1 MQLFKL
7 NGRMNKKV
15 IIAILLVVLFILSI
29 ILGISFGAVDIP
41 PYDVYRVFLYKVLG
55 IKIGNLGELL
65 NSTVF
70 DIIWEV
76 RMPRVLLGAFTGMSL
91 AVVGVIMQATI
102 QNPLGDPYILGLSSG
117 ASLGATFS
125 ILIGFTG
132 VLSSFG
138 VGLGA
143 FLGALVASIFV
154 YFLAKI
160 GGRITP
166 FKMILAGMVI
176 GSICFSLTSLIIFL
190 SKDNEGI
197 RTVNFWM
204 MGSLAGAEWSNI
216 VLPIMVS
223 IIPLIYFFTQY
234 RNLNLIVLGD
244 ETSITLGLNVEKH
257 RKIYMILSSLVTG
270 VIVSVCGTIGFVGI
284 MIPHIVRLIFG
295 TDHKVL
301 LPFSALL
308 GAIFL
313 IWADVIARCA
323 VSNMELPIGIITS
336 VIGAPFLL
344 WLMIKGNGEKEQG
357 L

>member
-1 MQLFKL
+1 MFNLSWRKD
-7 NGRMNKKV
+7 KKV
-15 IIAILLVVLFILSI
+15 FIAVLLILLFISSI

-41 PYDVYRVFLYKVLG
+41 PYDVYRVFLYKVFG
-55 IKIGNLGELL
+55 IKIGNLDEIL
-65 NSTVF
+65 NSTLF
-70 DIIWEV
+70 DIIWGV
-76 RMPRVLLGAFTGMSL
+76 RRPRVLWGAFAGR
-91 AVVGVIMQATI
+91 AVAMVGVIMQATI

-125 ILIGFTG
+125 ILIGFSG

-138 VGLGA
+138 APLGA
-143 FLGALVASIFV
+143 FLGALIASIFV

-176 GSICFSLTSLIIFL
+176 SSICSSLTSLIIFL

-216 VLPIMVS
+216 VLPIAISV
-223 IIPLIYFFTQY
+223 IPLIYFFTQY
-234 RNLNLIVLGD
+234 RNLNLMVLGD
-244 ETSITLGLNVEKH
+244 ETSITLGLNIEKH
-257 RKIYMILSSLVTG
+257 RKIYMILSSLITG

-295 TDHKVL
+295 TDHKTL
-301 LPFSALL
+301 LPFSALV

-313 IWADVIARCA
+313 IWADIIARCA
-323 VSNMELPIGIITS
+323 ITNMELPIGIITS

-344 WLMIKGNGEKEQG
+344 WLMVKGTGEKE
-357 L
+357 

>member
-1 MQLFKL
+1 MFNLSWRKD
-7 NGRMNKKV
+7 KKV
-15 IIAILLVVLFILSI
+15 FIAVLLILLFISSI

-41 PYDVYRVFLYKVLG
+41 PYDVYRVFLYKVFG
-55 IKIGNLGELL
+55 IKIGNLDEIL
-65 NSTVF
+65 NSTLF
-70 DIIWEV
+70 DIIWGV
-76 RMPRVLLGAFTGMSL
+76 RMPRVLLGAFAGMAL
-91 AVVGVIMQATI
+91 AMVGVIMQATI

-125 ILIGFTG
+125 ILIGFSG

-138 VGLGA
+138 APLGA
-143 FLGALVASIFV
+143 FLGALMASIFV
-154 YFLAKI
+154 YFLARI

-176 GSICFSLTSLIIFL
+176 SSICSSLTSLIIFL

-216 VLPIMVS
+216 VLPIAISV
-223 IIPLIYFFTQY
+223 IPLIYFFTQY
-234 RNLNLIVLGD
+234 RNLNLMVLGD
-244 ETSITLGLNVEKH
+244 ETSITLGLNIERY
-257 RKIYMILSSLVTG
+257 RKIYMILSSLITG

-295 TDHKVL
+295 TDHKTL
-301 LPFSALL
+301 LPFSALV

-313 IWADVIARCA
+313 IWADVVARCA
-323 VSNMELPIGIITS
+323 ITNMELPIGIITS

-344 WLMIKGNGEKEQG
+344 WLMVKGTGEKE
-357 L
+357 

>member
-1 MQLFKL
+1 MFNLSWRKD
-7 NGRMNKKV
+7 KKV
-15 IIAILLVVLFILSI
+15 FIAVLLILLFISSI

-41 PYDVYRVFLYKVLG
+41 PYDVYRVFLYKVFG
-55 IKIGNLGELL
+55 IKIGNLDEIL
-65 NSTVF
+65 NSTLF
-70 DIIWEV
+70 DIIWGV
-76 RMPRVLLGAFTGMSL
+76 RMPRVLLGAFAGMAL
-91 AVVGVIMQATI
+91 AMVGVIMQATI

-125 ILIGFTG
+125 ILIGFSG

-138 VGLGA
+138 APLGA
-143 FLGALVASIFV
+143 FLGALIASIFV

-176 GSICFSLTSLIIFL
+176 SSICSSLTSLIIFL

-216 VLPIMVS
+216 VLPIAISV
-223 IIPLIYFFTQY
+223 IPLIYFFTQY
-234 RNLNLIVLGD
+234 RNLNLMVLGD
-244 ETSITLGLNVEKH
+244 ETSITLGLNIEKH
-257 RKIYMILSSLVTG
+257 RKIYMILSSLITG

-295 TDHKVL
+295 TDHKTL
-301 LPFSALL
+301 LPFSALV

-323 VSNMELPIGIITS
+323 ITNMELPIGIITS

-344 WLMIKGNGEKEQG
+344 WLMVKVTGEKE
-357 L
+357 

>member
-1 MQLFKL
+1 MFNLIWRKD
-7 NGRMNKKV
+7 KKV
-15 IIAILLVVLFILSI
+15 FIAVLLILLFISSI

-41 PYDVYRVFLYKVLG
+41 PYDVYRVFLYKVFG
-55 IKIGNLGELL
+55 IKIGNLDEIL
-65 NSTVF
+65 NSTLF
-70 DIIWEV
+70 DIIWGV
-76 RMPRVLLGAFTGMSL
+76 RMPRVLLGAFAGMAL
-91 AVVGVIMQATI
+91 AMVGVIMQATI

-125 ILIGFTG
+125 ILIGFSG

-138 VGLGA
+138 APLGA
-143 FLGALVASIFV
+143 FLGALMASIFV
-154 YFLAKI
+154 YFLARI

-176 GSICFSLTSLIIFL
+176 SSICSSLTSLIIFL

-204 MGSLAGAEWSNI
+204 MGSLAGAQWSNI
-216 VLPIMVS
+216 VLPIAISV
-223 IIPLIYFFTQY
+223 IPLIYFFTQY
-234 RNLNLIVLGD
+234 RNLNLMVLGD
-244 ETSITLGLNVEKH
+244 ETSITLGLNIEKH
-257 RKIYMILSSLVTG
+257 RKIYMILSSLITG

-295 TDHKVL
+295 TDHKTL
-301 LPFSALL
+301 LPFSALV

-323 VSNMELPIGIITS
+323 ITNMELPIGIITS

-344 WLMIKGNGEKEQG
+344 WLMVKGTREKE
-357 L
+357 

>member
-1 MQLFKL
+1 MFNLSWRKD
-7 NGRMNKKV
+7 KKV
-15 IIAILLVVLFILSI
+15 FIAVLLILLFISSI

-41 PYDVYRVFLYKVLG
+41 PYDVYRVFLYKVFG
-55 IKIGNLGELL
+55 IKIGNLDEIL
-65 NSTVF
+65 NSTLF
-70 DIIWEV
+70 DIIWGV
-76 RMPRVLLGAFTGMSL
+76 RMPRVLLGAFAGMAL
-91 AVVGVIMQATI
+91 AMVGVIMQATI

-125 ILIGFTG
+125 ILIGFSG

-138 VGLGA
+138 APLGA
-143 FLGALVASIFV
+143 FLGALMASIFV
-154 YFLAKI
+154 YFLARI

-176 GSICFSLTSLIIFL
+176 SSICSSLTSLIIFL

-216 VLPIMVS
+216 VLPIAISV
-223 IIPLIYFFTQY
+223 IPLIYFFTQY
-234 RNLNLIVLGD
+234 RNLNLMVLGD
-244 ETSITLGLNVEKH
+244 ETSITLGLNIEKH
-257 RKIYMILSSLVTG
+257 RKIYMILSSLITG

-295 TDHKVL
+295 TDHKTL
-301 LPFSALL
+301 LPFSALV

-323 VSNMELPIGIITS
+323 ITNMELPIGIITS

-344 WLMIKGNGEKEQG
+344 WLMVKGTREKE
-357 L
+357 

>member
-1 MQLFKL
+1 M
-7 NGRMNKKV
+7 
-15 IIAILLVVLFILSI
+15 
-29 ILGISFGAVDIP
+29 
-41 PYDVYRVFLYKVLG
+41 FLYKVFG
-55 IKIGNLGELL
+55 IKIGNLDEIL
-65 NSTVF
+65 NSTLF
-70 DIIWEV
+70 DIIWGV
-76 RMPRVLLGAFTGMSL
+76 RMPRVLLGAFAGMAL
-91 AVVGVIMQATI
+91 AMVGVIMQATI

-125 ILIGFTG
+125 ILIGFSG

-138 VGLGA
+138 APLGA
-143 FLGALVASIFV
+143 FLGALIASIFV

-176 GSICFSLTSLIIFL
+176 SSICSSLTSLIIFL

-216 VLPIMVS
+216 VLPIAISV
-223 IIPLIYFFTQY
+223 IPLIYFFTQY
-234 RNLNLIVLGD
+234 RNLNLMVLGD
-244 ETSITLGLNVEKH
+244 ETSITLGLNIEKH
-257 RKIYMILSSLVTG
+257 RKIYMILSSLITG

-295 TDHKVL
+295 TDHKTL
-301 LPFSALL
+301 LPFSALV

-323 VSNMELPIGIITS
+323 ITNMELPIGIITS

-344 WLMIKGNGEKEQG
+344 WLMVKGTREKE
-357 L
+357 

>member
-1 MQLFKL
+1 MFNLSWRKD
-7 NGRMNKKV
+7 KKV
-15 IIAILLVVLFILSI
+15 FIAVLLILLFISSI

-41 PYDVYRVFLYKVLG
+41 PYDVYRVFLYKVFG
-55 IKIGNLGELL
+55 IKIGNLDEIL
-65 NSTVF
+65 NSTLF
-70 DIIWEV
+70 DIIWGV
-76 RMPRVLLGAFTGMSL
+76 RMPRVLLGAFAGMAL
-91 AVVGVIMQATI
+91 AMVGVIMQATI

-125 ILIGFTG
+125 ILIGFSG

-138 VGLGA
+138 APLGA
-143 FLGALVASIFV
+143 FLGALIASIFV

-176 GSICFSLTSLIIFL
+176 SSICSSLTSLIIFL

-216 VLPIMVS
+216 VLPIAISV
-223 IIPLIYFFTQY
+223 IPLIYFFTQY
-234 RNLNLIVLGD
+234 RNLNLMVLGD
-244 ETSITLGLNVEKH
+244 ETSITLGLNIEKH
-257 RKIYMILSSLVTG
+257 RKIYMILSSLITG

-295 TDHKVL
+295 TDHKTL
-301 LPFSALL
+301 LPFSALV

-323 VSNMELPIGIITS
+323 INNMELPIGIITS
-336 VIGAPFLL
+336 EIGRAHV
-344 WLMIKGNGEKEQG
+344 
-357 L
+357 

>member
-1 MQLFKL
+1 
-7 NGRMNKKV
+7 
-15 IIAILLVVLFILSI
+15 
-29 ILGISFGAVDIP
+29 
-41 PYDVYRVFLYKVLG
+41 
-55 IKIGNLGELL
+55 
-65 NSTVF
+65 
-70 DIIWEV
+70 
-76 RMPRVLLGAFTGMSL
+76 MPRVLLGAFAGMAL
-91 AVVGVIMQATI
+91 AMVGVIMQATI

-125 ILIGFTG
+125 ILIGFSG

-138 VGLGA
+138 APLGA
-143 FLGALVASIFV
+143 FLGALIASIFV

-176 GSICFSLTSLIIFL
+176 SSICSSLTSLIIFL

-204 MGSLAGAEWSNI
+204 MGSLAGAQWSNI
-216 VLPIMVS
+216 VLPIAISV
-223 IIPLIYFFTQY
+223 IPLIYFFTQY
-234 RNLNLIVLGD
+234 RNLNLMVLGD
-244 ETSITLGLNVEKH
+244 ETSITLGLNIEKH
-257 RKIYMILSSLVTG
+257 RKIYMILSSLITG

-295 TDHKVL
+295 TDHKTL
-301 LPFSALL
+301 LPFSALV

-323 VSNMELPIGIITS
+323 INNMELPIGIITS

-344 WLMIKGNGEKEQG
+344 WLMVKGTREKE
-357 L
+357 

>member
-1 MQLFKL
+1 MFNLSWRKD
-7 NGRMNKKV
+7 KKV
-15 IIAILLVVLFILSI
+15 FIAVLLILLFISSI

-41 PYDVYRVFLYKVLG
+41 PYDVYRVFLYKVFG
-55 IKIGNLGELL
+55 IKIGNLDEIL
-65 NSTVF
+65 NSTLF
-70 DIIWEV
+70 DIIWGV
-76 RMPRVLLGAFTGMSL
+76 RMPRVLLGAFAGMAL
-91 AVVGVIMQATI
+91 AMVGVIMQATI

-125 ILIGFTG
+125 ILIGFSG

-138 VGLGA
+138 APLGA
-143 FLGALVASIFV
+143 FLGALMASIFV
-154 YFLAKI
+154 YFLARI

-176 GSICFSLTSLIIFL
+176 SSICSSLTSLIIFL

-204 MGSLAGAEWSNI
+204 MGSLAGSEWSNI
-216 VLPIMVS
+216 VLPIAISV
-223 IIPLIYFFTQY
+223 IPLIYFFTQY
-234 RNLNLIVLGD
+234 RNLNLMVLGD
-244 ETSITLGLNVEKH
+244 ETSITLGLNIEKH
-257 RKIYMILSSLVTG
+257 RKIYMILSSLITG

-295 TDHKVL
+295 TDHKTL
-301 LPFSALL
+301 LPFSALV

-323 VSNMELPIGIITS
+323 ITNMELPIGIITS

-344 WLMIKGNGEKEQG
+344 WLMVKGTGEKE
-357 L
+357 

>member
-1 MQLFKL
+1 MFNLSWRKD
-7 NGRMNKKV
+7 KKV
-15 IIAILLVVLFILSI
+15 FIAVLLILLFISSI

-41 PYDVYRVFLYKVLG
+41 PYDVYRVFLYKVFG
-55 IKIGNLGELL
+55 IKIGNLDEIL
-65 NSTVF
+65 NSTLF
-70 DIIWEV
+70 DIIWGV
-76 RMPRVLLGAFTGMSL
+76 RMPRVLLGAFAGMAL
-91 AVVGVIMQATI
+91 AMVGVIMQATI

-125 ILIGFTG
+125 ILIGFSG
-132 VLSSFG
+132 VLSSFRAP
-138 VGLGA
+138 LGA
-143 FLGALVASIFV
+143 FLGALIASIFV

-176 GSICFSLTSLIIFL
+176 SSICSSLTSLIIFL

-216 VLPIMVS
+216 VLPIAISV
-223 IIPLIYFFTQY
+223 IPLIYFFTQY
-234 RNLNLIVLGD
+234 RNLNLMVLGD
-244 ETSITLGLNVEKH
+244 ETSITLGLNIEKH
-257 RKIYMILSSLVTG
+257 RKIYMILSSLITG

-295 TDHKVL
+295 TDHKTL
-301 LPFSALL
+301 LPFSALV

-313 IWADVIARCA
+313 IWADIIARCA
-323 VSNMELPIGIITS
+323 ITNMELPIGIITS

-344 WLMIKGNGEKEQG
+344 WLMVKGTGEKE
-357 L
+357 

>member
-1 MQLFKL
+1 MFNLSWRKD
-7 NGRMNKKV
+7 KKV
-15 IIAILLVVLFILSI
+15 FIAVLLILLFISSI

-41 PYDVYRVFLYKVLG
+41 PYDVYRVFLYKVFG
-55 IKIGNLGELL
+55 IKIGNLDEIL
-65 NSTVF
+65 NSTLF
-70 DIIWEV
+70 DIIWGV
-76 RMPRVLLGAFTGMSL
+76 RMPRVLLGAFAGMAL
-91 AVVGVIMQATI
+91 AMVGVIMQATI

-125 ILIGFTG
+125 ILIGFSG

-138 VGLGA
+138 APLGA
-143 FLGALVASIFV
+143 FLGALMASVFV

-176 GSICFSLTSLIIFL
+176 SSICSSLTSLIIFL

-216 VLPIMVS
+216 VLPIVIS
-223 IIPLIYFFTQY
+223 VIPLIYFFTQY
-234 RNLNLIVLGD
+234 RNLNLMVLGD

-257 RKIYMILSSLVTG
+257 RKIYMILSSLITG

-295 TDHKVL
+295 TDHKTL
-301 LPFSALL
+301 LPFSALV

-323 VSNMELPIGIITS
+323 IANMELPIGIITS

-344 WLMIKGNGEKEQG
+344 WLMVKGTGEKE
-357 L
+357 

>member
-1 MQLFKL
+1 MFKL
-7 NGRMNKKV
+7 SWRKDKKV
-15 IIAILLVVLFILSI
+15 FIAVLLILLFISSI

-41 PYDVYRVFLYKVLG
+41 PYDVYRVFLYKVFG
-55 IKIGNLGELL
+55 IKIGNLDEIL
-65 NSTVF
+65 NSTLF
-70 DIIWEV
+70 DIIWGV
-76 RMPRVLLGAFTGMSL
+76 RMPRVLLGAFAGMAL
-91 AVVGVIMQATI
+91 AMVGVIMQATI

-125 ILIGFTG
+125 ILIGFSG

-138 VGLGA
+138 APLGA
-143 FLGALVASIFV
+143 FLGALMASVFV

-176 GSICFSLTSLIIFL
+176 SSICSSLTSLIIFL

-216 VLPIMVS
+216 VLPIVIS
-223 IIPLIYFFTQY
+223 VIPLIYFFTQY
-234 RNLNLIVLGD
+234 RNLNLMVLGD
-244 ETSITLGLNVEKH
+244 ETSITLGLNIEKH
-257 RKIYMILSSLVTG
+257 RKIYMILSSLITG

-295 TDHKVL
+295 TDHKTL
-301 LPFSALL
+301 LPFSALV

-323 VSNMELPIGIITS
+323 ITNMELPIGIITS

-344 WLMIKGNGEKEQG
+344 WLMVKGTGEKE
-357 L
+357 

>member
-1 MQLFKL
+1 MFNLSWRKD
-7 NGRMNKKV
+7 KKV
-15 IIAILLVVLFILSI
+15 FIAVLLILLFISSI

-41 PYDVYRVFLYKVLG
+41 PYDVYRVFLYKVFG
-55 IKIGNLGELL
+55 IKIGNLDEIL

-70 DIIWEV
+70 DIIWGV
-76 RMPRVLLGAFTGMSL
+76 RMPRVLLGAFAGMAL
-91 AVVGVIMQATI
+91 AMVGVIMQATI

-125 ILIGFTG
+125 ILIGFSG

-138 VGLGA
+138 APLGA
-143 FLGALVASIFV
+143 FLGALIASIFV
-154 YFLAKI
+154 YFLARI

-176 GSICFSLTSLIIFL
+176 SSICSSLTSLIIFL

-216 VLPIMVS
+216 VLPIAISV
-223 IIPLIYFFTQY
+223 IPLIYFFTQH
-234 RNLNLIVLGD
+234 RNLNLMVLGD
-244 ETSITLGLNVEKH
+244 ETSITLGLNIEKH
-257 RKIYMILSSLVTG
+257 RKIYMILSSLITG

-295 TDHKVL
+295 TDHKTL
-301 LPFSALL
+301 LPFSALV

-323 VSNMELPIGIITS
+323 ITNMELPIGIITS

-344 WLMIKGNGEKEQG
+344 WLMVKGTGEKE
-357 L
+357 

>member
-1 MQLFKL
+1 MFNLSWRKD
-7 NGRMNKKV
+7 KKV
-15 IIAILLVVLFILSI
+15 FIAVLLILLFISSI

-41 PYDVYRVFLYKVLG
+41 PYDIYRVFLYKVFG
-55 IKIGNLGELL
+55 IKIGNLDEIL
-65 NSTVF
+65 NSTLF
-70 DIIWEV
+70 DIIWGV
-76 RMPRVLLGAFTGMSL
+76 RMPRVLLGAFAGMAL
-91 AVVGVIMQATI
+91 AMVGVIMQATI

-125 ILIGFTG
+125 ILIGFSG

-138 VGLGA
+138 APLGA
-143 FLGALVASIFV
+143 FLGALMASIFV
-154 YFLAKI
+154 YFLARI

-176 GSICFSLTSLIIFL
+176 SSICSSLTSLIIFL

-216 VLPIMVS
+216 VLPIAISV
-223 IIPLIYFFTQY
+223 IPLIYFFTQY
-234 RNLNLIVLGD
+234 RNLNLMVLGD
-244 ETSITLGLNVEKH
+244 ETSITLGLNIEKH
-257 RKIYMILSSLVTG
+257 RKIYMILSSLITG

-295 TDHKVL
+295 TDHKTL
-301 LPFSALL
+301 LPFSALV

-323 VSNMELPIGIITS
+323 ITNMELPIGIITS

-344 WLMIKGNGEKEQG
+344 WLMVKGTGEKE
-357 L
+357 

>member
-41 PYDVYRVFLYKVLG
+41 PYDVYRVFLYKILG

-132 VLSSFG
+132 LLSSFG

-176 GSICFSLTSLIIFL
+176 GSICSSLTSLIIFL

>member
-1 MQLFKL
+1 MFKL
-7 NGRMNKKV
+7 SWRKDKKV
-15 IIAILLVVLFILSI
+15 FIAVLLILLFISSI

-41 PYDVYRVFLYKVLG
+41 PYDVYRVFLYKVFG
-55 IKIGNLGELL
+55 IKIGNLDEIL

-70 DIIWEV
+70 DIIWGV
-76 RMPRVLLGAFTGMSL
+76 RMPRVLLGAFAGMAL
-91 AVVGVIMQATI
+91 AMVGVIMQATI

-125 ILIGFTG
+125 ILIGFSG
-132 VLSSFG
+132 VLSNFG
-138 VGLGA
+138 APLGA
-143 FLGALVASIFV
+143 FLGALMASIFV

-176 GSICFSLTSLIIFL
+176 SSICSSLTSLIIFL

-216 VLPIMVS
+216 VLPIAISV
-223 IIPLIYFFTQY
+223 IPLIYFFTQY
-234 RNLNLIVLGD
+234 RNLNLMVLGD
-244 ETSITLGLNVEKH
+244 ETSITLGLNIEKH
-257 RKIYMILSSLVTG
+257 RKIYMILASLVTG

-295 TDHKVL
+295 TDHKTL
-301 LPFSALL
+301 LPFSALV

-323 VSNMELPIGIITS
+323 ITNMELPIGIITS

-344 WLMIKGNGEKEQG
+344 WLMVKGTGEKE
-357 L
+357 

>member
-1 MQLFKL
+1 MFNLSWRKD
-7 NGRMNKKV
+7 KKV
-15 IIAILLVVLFILSI
+15 FIAVLLILLFISSI

-41 PYDVYRVFLYKVLG
+41 PYDVYRVFLYKVFG
-55 IKIGNLGELL
+55 IKIGNLDEIL
-65 NSTVF
+65 NSTLF
-70 DIIWEV
+70 DIIWGV
-76 RMPRVLLGAFTGMSL
+76 RMPRVLLGAFSGMAL
-91 AVVGVIMQATI
+91 AMVGVIMQATI

-125 ILIGFTG
+125 ILIGFSG

-138 VGLGA
+138 APLGA
-143 FLGALVASIFV
+143 FLGALMASIFV
-154 YFLAKI
+154 YFLARI

-176 GSICFSLTSLIIFL
+176 SSICSSLTSLIIFL

-216 VLPIMVS
+216 VLPIAISV
-223 IIPLIYFFTQY
+223 IPLIYFFTQY
-234 RNLNLIVLGD
+234 RNLNLMVLGD
-244 ETSITLGLNVEKH
+244 ETSITLGLNIEKH
-257 RKIYMILSSLVTG
+257 RKIYMILSSLITG

-295 TDHKVL
+295 TDHKTL
-301 LPFSALL
+301 LPFSALV

-323 VSNMELPIGIITS
+323 ITNMELPIGIITS

-344 WLMIKGNGEKEQG
+344 WLMVKGTGEKE
-357 L
+357 

>member
-1 MQLFKL
+1 
-7 NGRMNKKV
+7 MNKKV
-15 IIAILLVVLFILSI
+15 IIAVLLVILFILSI

-41 PYDVYRVFLYKVLG
+41 PYDVHRVFLYKVFG
-55 IKIGNLGELL
+55 IKIGNLGALL

-76 RMPRVLLGAFTGMSL
+76 RMPRVILGAFTGMSL

-125 ILIGFTG
+125 ILVGFSG

-143 FLGALVASIFV
+143 FLGALMASILV

-176 GSICFSLTSLIIFL
+176 SSICSSLTSLIIFL

-216 VLPIMVS
+216 AIPIVVS

-234 RNLNLIVLGD
+234 RNLNLMVLGD

-295 TDHKVL
+295 TDHKIL

>member
-1 MQLFKL
+1 MFNLSWRKDE
-7 NGRMNKKV
+7 KV
-15 IIAILLVVLFILSI
+15 FIAVLLILLFISSI

-41 PYDVYRVFLYKVLG
+41 PYDVYRVFLYKVFG
-55 IKIGNLGELL
+55 IKIGNLDEIL
-65 NSTVF
+65 NSTLF
-70 DIIWEV
+70 DIIWGV
-76 RMPRVLLGAFTGMSL
+76 RMPRVLLGAFAGMAL
-91 AVVGVIMQATI
+91 AMVGVIMQATI

-125 ILIGFTG
+125 ILIGFSG

-138 VGLGA
+138 APLGS
-143 FLGALVASIFV
+143 FLGALMASIFV
-154 YFLAKI
+154 YFLARI

-176 GSICFSLTSLIIFL
+176 SSICSSLTSLIIFL

-216 VLPIMVS
+216 VLPIAISV
-223 IIPLIYFFTQY
+223 IPLIYFFTQY
-234 RNLNLIVLGD
+234 RNLNLMVLGD
-244 ETSITLGLNVEKH
+244 ETSITLGLNIEKH
-257 RKIYMILSSLVTG
+257 RKIYMILSSLITG

-295 TDHKVL
+295 TDHKTL
-301 LPFSALL
+301 LPFSALV

-323 VSNMELPIGIITS
+323 ITNMELPIGIITS

-344 WLMIKGNGEKEQG
+344 WLMVKGTGEKE
-357 L
+357 

>member
-1 MQLFKL
+1 MFNLSWRKD
-7 NGRMNKKV
+7 KKV
-15 IIAILLVVLFILSI
+15 FIAVLLILLFISSI

-41 PYDVYRVFLYKVLG
+41 PYDVYRVFLYKVFG
-55 IKIGNLGELL
+55 IKIGNLDEIL
-65 NSTVF
+65 NSTLF
-70 DIIWEV
+70 DIIWGV
-76 RMPRVLLGAFTGMSL
+76 RMPRVLLGAFAGMAL
-91 AVVGVIMQATI
+91 AMVGVIMQATI

-125 ILIGFTG
+125 ILIGFSG

-138 VGLGA
+138 APLGA
-143 FLGALVASIFV
+143 FLGALIASIFV

-176 GSICFSLTSLIIFL
+176 SSICSSLTSLIIFL

-216 VLPIMVS
+216 VLPIAISV
-223 IIPLIYFFTQY
+223 IPLIYFFTQY
-234 RNLNLIVLGD
+234 RNLNLMVLGD
-244 ETSITLGLNVEKH
+244 ETSITLGLNIEKH
-257 RKIYMILSSLVTG
+257 RKIYVILSSLITG

-295 TDHKVL
+295 TDHKTL
-301 LPFSALL
+301 LPFSALV

-323 VSNMELPIGIITS
+323 ITNMELPIGIITS

-344 WLMIKGNGEKEQG
+344 WLMVKGTREKE
-357 L
+357 

>member
-1 MQLFKL
+1 MFNLSWRKD
-7 NGRMNKKV
+7 KKV
-15 IIAILLVVLFILSI
+15 FISVLLILIFISSI

-41 PYDVYRVFLYKVLG
+41 PYDVYRVFLYKVFG
-55 IKIGNLGELL
+55 IKIGNLDEIL
-65 NSTVF
+65 NSTLF
-70 DIIWEV
+70 DIIWGV
-76 RMPRVLLGAFTGMSL
+76 RMPRVLLGAFAGMAL
-91 AVVGVIMQATI
+91 AMVGVIMQATI

-125 ILIGFTG
+125 ILIGFSG

-138 VGLGA
+138 APLGA
-143 FLGALVASIFV
+143 FLGALIASIFV

-176 GSICFSLTSLIIFL
+176 SSICSSLTSLIIFL

-216 VLPIMVS
+216 VLPIAISV
-223 IIPLIYFFTQY
+223 IPLIYFFTQY
-234 RNLNLIVLGD
+234 RNLNLMVLGD
-244 ETSITLGLNVEKH
+244 ETSITLGLNIEKH
-257 RKIYMILSSLVTG
+257 RKIYMILSSLITG

-295 TDHKVL
+295 TDHKTL
-301 LPFSALL
+301 LPFSALV

-323 VSNMELPIGIITS
+323 ITNMELPIGIITS

-344 WLMIKGNGEKEQG
+344 WLMVKGTREKE
-357 L
+357 

>member
-1 MQLFKL
+1 MFNLSWRKD
-7 NGRMNKKV
+7 KKV
-15 IIAILLVVLFILSI
+15 FIAVLLILLFISSI

-41 PYDVYRVFLYKVLG
+41 PYDVYRVFLYKIFG
-55 IKIGNLGELL
+55 IKIGNLDEIL

-70 DIIWEV
+70 DIIWGV
-76 RMPRVLLGAFTGMSL
+76 RMPRVILGAFAGMAL

-125 ILIGFTG
+125 ILIGFSG

-138 VGLGA
+138 APLGA
-143 FLGALVASIFV
+143 FLGALMASIFV

-176 GSICFSLTSLIIFL
+176 SSICSSLTSLIIFL

-216 VLPIMVS
+216 VLPIVIS
-223 IIPLIYFFTQY
+223 VIPLIYFFTQY
-234 RNLNLIVLGD
+234 RNLNLMVLGD
-244 ETSITLGLNVEKH
+244 ETSITLGLNIERY
-257 RKIYMILSSLVTG
+257 RKIYMILSSLITG

-295 TDHKVL
+295 TDHKTL
-301 LPFSALL
+301 LPFSALV

-313 IWADVIARCA
+313 IWADVVARCA
-323 VSNMELPIGIITS
+323 ITNMELPIGIITS

-344 WLMIKGNGEKEQG
+344 WLMVKGTGEKE
-357 L
+357 

>member
-1 MQLFKL
+1 MFNLSWRKD
-7 NGRMNKKV
+7 KKV
-15 IIAILLVVLFILSI
+15 FIAVLLILLFISSI

-41 PYDVYRVFLYKVLG
+41 PYDVYRVFLYKVFG
-55 IKIGNLGELL
+55 IKIGNLDEIL
-65 NSTVF
+65 NSTLF
-70 DIIWEV
+70 DIIWGV
-76 RMPRVLLGAFTGMSL
+76 RMPRVLLGAFAGMAL
-91 AVVGVIMQATI
+91 AMVGVIMQATI

-125 ILIGFTG
+125 ILIGFSG

-138 VGLGA
+138 APLGA
-143 FLGALVASIFV
+143 FLGALIASIFV

-176 GSICFSLTSLIIFL
+176 SSICSSLTSLIIFL

-216 VLPIMVS
+216 VLPIAISV
-223 IIPLIYFFTQY
+223 IPLIYFFTQY
-234 RNLNLIVLGD
+234 RNLNLMVLGD
-244 ETSITLGLNVEKH
+244 ETSITLGLNIEKH
-257 RKIYMILSSLVTG
+257 RKIYMILSSLITG
-270 VIVSVCGTIGFVGI
+270 VIVSVCWTIGFVGI

-295 TDHKVL
+295 TDHKTL
-301 LPFSALL
+301 LPFSALV

-323 VSNMELPIGIITS
+323 ITNMELPIGIITS

-344 WLMIKGNGEKEQG
+344 WLMVKGTREKE
-357 L
+357 

>member
-1 MQLFKL
+1 MFNLSWRKD
-7 NGRMNKKV
+7 KKV
-15 IIAILLVVLFILSI
+15 FIAVLLILLFISSI

-41 PYDVYRVFLYKVLG
+41 PYDVYRVFLYKVFG
-55 IKIGNLGELL
+55 IKIGNLDEIL
-65 NSTVF
+65 NSTLF
-70 DIIWEV
+70 DIIWGV
-76 RMPRVLLGAFTGMSL
+76 RMPRVLLGAFAGMAL
-91 AVVGVIMQATI
+91 AMVGVIMQATI

-125 ILIGFTG
+125 ILIGFSG

-138 VGLGA
+138 APLGA
-143 FLGALVASIFV
+143 FLGALIASIFV

-176 GSICFSLTSLIIFL
+176 SSICSSLTSLIIFL

-216 VLPIMVS
+216 VLPILISV
-223 IIPLIYFFTQY
+223 IPLIYFFTQY
-234 RNLNLIVLGD
+234 RNLNLMVLGD
-244 ETSITLGLNVEKH
+244 ETSITLGLNIERY
-257 RKIYMILSSLVTG
+257 RKIYMILSSLITG

-295 TDHKVL
+295 TDHKTL
-301 LPFSALL
+301 LPFSALV

-313 IWADVIARCA
+313 IWADVVARCA
-323 VSNMELPIGIITS
+323 ITNMELPIGIITS

-344 WLMIKGNGEKEQG
+344 WLMVKGTGEKE
-357 L
+357 

>member
-1 MQLFKL
+1 MFNLSWRKD
-7 NGRMNKKV
+7 KKV
-15 IIAILLVVLFILSI
+15 FIAVLLILLFISSI

-41 PYDVYRVFLYKVLG
+41 PYDVYRVFLYKVFG
-55 IKIGNLGELL
+55 IKIGNLDEIL
-65 NSTVF
+65 NSTLF
-70 DIIWEV
+70 DIIWGV
-76 RMPRVLLGAFTGMSL
+76 RMPRVLLGAFVGMAL
-91 AVVGVIMQATI
+91 AMVGVIMQATI

-125 ILIGFTG
+125 ILIGFSG

-138 VGLGA
+138 APLGA
-143 FLGALVASIFV
+143 FLGALIASIFV
-154 YFLAKI
+154 YFLARI

-176 GSICFSLTSLIIFL
+176 SSICSSLTSLIIFL

-216 VLPIMVS
+216 VLPIAISV
-223 IIPLIYFFTQY
+223 IPLIYFFTQY
-234 RNLNLIVLGD
+234 RNLNLMVLGD
-244 ETSITLGLNVEKH
+244 ETSITLGLNIEKH
-257 RKIYMILSSLVTG
+257 RKIYMILSSLITG

-295 TDHKVL
+295 TDHKTL
-301 LPFSALL
+301 LPFSALV

-323 VSNMELPIGIITS
+323 ITNMELPIGIITS

-344 WLMIKGNGEKEQG
+344 WLMVKGTGEKE
-357 L
+357 

>member
-1 MQLFKL
+1 MFNLSWRKD
-7 NGRMNKKV
+7 KKV
-15 IIAILLVVLFILSI
+15 FIAVLLILLFISSI

-41 PYDVYRVFLYKVLG
+41 PYDVYRVFLYKVFG
-55 IKIGNLGELL
+55 IKIGNLDEIL
-65 NSTVF
+65 NSTLF
-70 DIIWEV
+70 DIIWGV
-76 RMPRVLLGAFTGMSL
+76 RMPRVLLGAFAGMAL
-91 AVVGVIMQATI
+91 AMVGVIMQATI

-125 ILIGFTG
+125 ILIGFSG

-138 VGLGA
+138 APLGA
-143 FLGALVASIFV
+143 FLGALMASIFV

-176 GSICFSLTSLIIFL
+176 SSICSSLTSLIIFL

-216 VLPIMVS
+216 VLPIVIS
-223 IIPLIYFFTQY
+223 VIPLIYFFTQY
-234 RNLNLIVLGD
+234 RNLNLMVLGD
-244 ETSITLGLNVEKH
+244 ETSITLGLNIEKH
-257 RKIYMILSSLVTG
+257 RKIYMILSSLITG

-295 TDHKVL
+295 TDHKTL
-301 LPFSALL
+301 LPFSALV

-323 VSNMELPIGIITS
+323 ITNMELPIGIITS

-344 WLMIKGNGEKEQG
+344 WLMVKGTREKE
-357 L
+357 

>member
-1 MQLFKL
+1 MFNLSWRKD
-7 NGRMNKKV
+7 KKV
-15 IIAILLVVLFILSI
+15 FIAVLLILLFISSI

-41 PYDVYRVFLYKVLG
+41 PYDVYRVFLYKVFG
-55 IKIGNLGELL
+55 IKIGNLDEIL
-65 NSTVF
+65 NSTLF
-70 DIIWEV
+70 DIIWGV
-76 RMPRVLLGAFTGMSL
+76 RMPRVLLGAFAGMAL
-91 AVVGVIMQATI
+91 AMVGVIMQATI

-125 ILIGFTG
+125 ILIGFSG

-138 VGLGA
+138 APLGA
-143 FLGALVASIFV
+143 FLGALIASIFV

-176 GSICFSLTSLIIFL
+176 SSICSSHTSLIIFL

-216 VLPIMVS
+216 VLPIAISV
-223 IIPLIYFFTQY
+223 IPLIYFFTQY
-234 RNLNLIVLGD
+234 RNLNLMVLGD
-244 ETSITLGLNVEKH
+244 ETSITLGLNIEKH
-257 RKIYMILSSLVTG
+257 RKIYMILSSLITG

-295 TDHKVL
+295 TDHKTL
-301 LPFSALL
+301 LPFSALV

-313 IWADVIARCA
+313 IWADIIARCA
-323 VSNMELPIGIITS
+323 ITNMELPIGIITS

-344 WLMIKGNGEKEQG
+344 WLMVKGTGEKE
-357 L
+357 

>member
-1 MQLFKL
+1 MFNLSWRKD
-7 NGRMNKKV
+7 KKV
-15 IIAILLVVLFILSI
+15 FIAVLLILLFISSI

-41 PYDVYRVFLYKVLG
+41 PYDVYRVFLYKVFG
-55 IKIGNLGELL
+55 IKIGNLDEIL
-65 NSTVF
+65 NSTLF
-70 DIIWEV
+70 DIIWGV
-76 RMPRVLLGAFTGMSL
+76 RMPRVLLGAFAGMAL
-91 AVVGVIMQATI
+91 AMVGVIMQATI

-117 ASLGATFS
+117 AALGATFS
-125 ILIGFTG
+125 ILIGFSG

-138 VGLGA
+138 APLGA
-143 FLGALVASIFV
+143 FLGALIASIFV

-176 GSICFSLTSLIIFL
+176 SSICSSLTSLIIFL

-204 MGSLAGAEWSNI
+204 MGSLAGAQWSNI
-216 VLPIMVS
+216 VLPIAISV
-223 IIPLIYFFTQY
+223 IPLIYFFTQY
-234 RNLNLIVLGD
+234 RNLNLMVLGD
-244 ETSITLGLNVEKH
+244 ETSITLGLNIEKH
-257 RKIYMILSSLVTG
+257 RKIYMILSSLITG

-295 TDHKVL
+295 TDHKTL
-301 LPFSALL
+301 LPFSALV

-323 VSNMELPIGIITS
+323 ITNMELPIGIITS

-344 WLMIKGNGEKEQG
+344 WLMVKGTGEKE
-357 L
+357 

>member
-1 MQLFKL
+1 MFNLSWRKD
-7 NGRMNKKV
+7 KKV
-15 IIAILLVVLFILSI
+15 FIAVLLILLFISSI

-41 PYDVYRVFLYKVLG
+41 PYDVYRVFLYKVFG
-55 IKIGNLGELL
+55 IKIGNLDEIL
-65 NSTVF
+65 NSTLF
-70 DIIWEV
+70 DIIWGV
-76 RMPRVLLGAFTGMSL
+76 RMPRVLLGAFAGMAL
-91 AVVGVIMQATI
+91 AMVGVIMQATI

-125 ILIGFTG
+125 ILIGFSG

-138 VGLGA
+138 APLGA
-143 FLGALVASIFV
+143 FLGALIASIFV

-176 GSICFSLTSLIIFL
+176 SSICSSLTSLIIFL

-216 VLPIMVS
+216 VLPIAISV
-223 IIPLIYFFTQY
+223 IPLIYFFTQY
-234 RNLNLIVLGD
+234 RNLNLMVLGD
-244 ETSITLGLNVEKH
+244 ETSITLGLNIEKH
-257 RKIYMILSSLVTG
+257 RKIYMILSSLITG

-295 TDHKVL
+295 TDHKTL
-301 LPFSALL
+301 LPFSALV

-313 IWADVIARCA
+313 IWAIT
-323 VSNMELPIGIITS
+323 NMELPIGIITS

-344 WLMIKGNGEKEQG
+344 WLMVKGTREKE
-357 L
+357 

>member
-1 MQLFKL
+1 MFNLSWRKD
-7 NGRMNKKV
+7 KKV
-15 IIAILLVVLFILSI
+15 FIAVLLILLFISSI

-41 PYDVYRVFLYKVLG
+41 PYDVYRVFLYKVFG
-55 IKIGNLGELL
+55 IKIGNLDEIL
-65 NSTVF
+65 NSTLF
-70 DIIWEV
+70 DIIWGV
-76 RMPRVLLGAFTGMSL
+76 RMPRVLLGAFAGMAL
-91 AVVGVIMQATI
+91 AMVGVIMQATI

-125 ILIGFTG
+125 ILIGFSG

-138 VGLGA
+138 APLGA
-143 FLGALVASIFV
+143 FLGALIASIFV

-176 GSICFSLTSLIIFL
+176 SSICSSLTSLIIFL

-216 VLPIMVS
+216 VLPIAISVIS
-223 IIPLIYFFTQY
+223 LIYFFTQY
-234 RNLNLIVLGD
+234 RNLNLMVLGD
-244 ETSITLGLNVEKH
+244 ETSITLGLNIEKH
-257 RKIYMILSSLVTG
+257 RKIYMILSSLITG

-295 TDHKVL
+295 TDHKTL
-301 LPFSALL
+301 LPFSALV

-313 IWADVIARCA
+313 IWADIIARCA
-323 VSNMELPIGIITS
+323 ITNMELPIGIITS

-344 WLMIKGNGEKEQG
+344 WLMVKGTGEKE
-357 L
+357 

>member
-1 MQLFKL
+1 MFNLSWRKD
-7 NGRMNKKV
+7 KKV
-15 IIAILLVVLFILSI
+15 FIAVLLILLFISSI

-41 PYDVYRVFLYKVLG
+41 PYDVYRVFLYKVFG
-55 IKIGNLGELL
+55 IKIGNLDEIL
-65 NSTVF
+65 NSTLF
-70 DIIWEV
+70 DIIWGV
-76 RMPRVLLGAFTGMSL
+76 RMPRVLLGAFAGMAL
-91 AVVGVIMQATI
+91 AMVGVIMQATI

-125 ILIGFTG
+125 ILIGFSG

-138 VGLGA
+138 APLGA
-143 FLGALVASIFV
+143 FLGALMASIFV

-176 GSICFSLTSLIIFL
+176 SSICSSLTSLIIFL

-216 VLPIMVS
+216 VLPIAISV
-223 IIPLIYFFTQY
+223 IPLIYFFTQY
-234 RNLNLIVLGD
+234 RNLNLMVLGD
-244 ETSITLGLNVEKH
+244 ETSITLGLNIEKH
-257 RKIYMILSSLVTG
+257 RKIYMILSSLITG

-295 TDHKVL
+295 TDHKTL
-301 LPFSALL
+301 LPFSALV

-313 IWADVIARCA
+313 IWADIIARCA
-323 VSNMELPIGIITS
+323 ITNMELPIGIITS

-344 WLMIKGNGEKEQG
+344 WLMVKGTGEKE
-357 L
+357 

>member
-1 MQLFKL
+1 MFNLSWRKD
-7 NGRMNKKV
+7 KKV
-15 IIAILLVVLFILSI
+15 FIAVLLILLL

-41 PYDVYRVFLYKVLG
+41 PYDVYRVFLYKVFG
-55 IKIGNLGELL
+55 IKIGNLDEIL
-65 NSTVF
+65 NSTLF
-70 DIIWEV
+70 DIIWGV
-76 RMPRVLLGAFTGMSL
+76 RMPRVLLGAFAGMAL
-91 AVVGVIMQATI
+91 AMVGVIMQATI

-125 ILIGFTG
+125 ILIGFSG

-138 VGLGA
+138 APLGA
-143 FLGALVASIFV
+143 FLGALIASIFV

-176 GSICFSLTSLIIFL
+176 SSICSSLTSLIIFL

-216 VLPIMVS
+216 VLPIAISV
-223 IIPLIYFFTQY
+223 IPLIYFFTQY
-234 RNLNLIVLGD
+234 RNLNLMVLGD
-244 ETSITLGLNVEKH
+244 ETSITLGLNIEKH
-257 RKIYMILSSLVTG
+257 RKIYMILSSLITG

-295 TDHKVL
+295 TDHKTL
-301 LPFSALL
+301 LPFSALV

-323 VSNMELPIGIITS
+323 ITNMELPIGIITS

-344 WLMIKGNGEKEQG
+344 WLMVKGTREKE
-357 L
+357 

>member
-1 MQLFKL
+1 MFNLSWRKD
-7 NGRMNKKV
+7 KKV
-15 IIAILLVVLFILSI
+15 FIAVLLILLFISSI

-41 PYDVYRVFLYKVLG
+41 PYDVYRVFLYKVFG
-55 IKIGNLGELL
+55 IKIGNLDEIL
-65 NSTVF
+65 NSTLF
-70 DIIWEV
+70 DIIWGV
-76 RMPRVLLGAFTGMSL
+76 RMPRVLLGAFAGMAL
-91 AVVGVIMQATI
+91 AMVGVIMQATI

-125 ILIGFTG
+125 ILIGFSG

-138 VGLGA
+138 APLGA
-143 FLGALVASIFV
+143 FLGALMASIFV
-154 YFLAKI
+154 YFLARI

-176 GSICFSLTSLIIFL
+176 SSICSSLTSLIIFL

-216 VLPIMVS
+216 VLPIAISV
-223 IIPLIYFFTQY
+223 IPLIYFFTQY
-234 RNLNLIVLGD
+234 RNLNLMVLGD
-244 ETSITLGLNVEKH
+244 ETSITLGLNIEKH
-257 RKIYMILSSLVTG
+257 RKIYMILSSLITG
-270 VIVSVCGTIGFVGI
+270 VIVSACGTIGFVGI

-295 TDHKVL
+295 TDHKTL
-301 LPFSALL
+301 LPFSALV

-323 VSNMELPIGIITS
+323 ITNMELPIGIITS

-344 WLMIKGNGEKEQG
+344 WLMVKGTGEKE
-357 L
+357 

>member
-1 MQLFKL
+1 MFNLSWRKD
-7 NGRMNKKV
+7 KKV
-15 IIAILLVVLFILSI
+15 FIAVLLILLFISSI

-41 PYDVYRVFLYKVLG
+41 PYDVYRVFLYKVFG
-55 IKIGNLGELL
+55 IKIGNLDEIL
-65 NSTVF
+65 NSTLF
-70 DIIWEV
+70 DIIWGV
-76 RMPRVLLGAFTGMSL
+76 RMPRVLLGAFAGMAL
-91 AVVGVIMQATI
+91 AMVGVIMQATI

-125 ILIGFTG
+125 ILIGFSG

-138 VGLGA
+138 APLGA
-143 FLGALVASIFV
+143 FLGALIASIFV

-166 FKMILAGMVI
+166 FKMIL
-176 GSICFSLTSLIIFL
+176 SLTSLIIFL

-216 VLPIMVS
+216 VLPIAISV
-223 IIPLIYFFTQY
+223 IPLIYFFTQY
-234 RNLNLIVLGD
+234 RNLNLMVLGD
-244 ETSITLGLNVEKH
+244 ETSITLGLNIEKH
-257 RKIYMILSSLVTG
+257 RKIYMILSSLITG

-295 TDHKVL
+295 TDHKTL
-301 LPFSALL
+301 LPFSALV

-313 IWADVIARCA
+313 IWADIIARCA
-323 VSNMELPIGIITS
+323 ITNMELPIGIITS

-344 WLMIKGNGEKEQG
+344 WLMVKGTGEKE
-357 L
+357 

>member
-1 MQLFKL
+1 MFNLSWRKD
-7 NGRMNKKV
+7 KKV
-15 IIAILLVVLFILSI
+15 FIAVLLILLFISSI

-41 PYDVYRVFLYKVLG
+41 PYDVYRVFLYKVFG
-55 IKIGNLGELL
+55 IKIGNLDEIL

-70 DIIWEV
+70 DIIWGV
-76 RMPRVLLGAFTGMSL
+76 RMPRVLLGAFAGMAL
-91 AVVGVIMQATI
+91 AMVGVIMQATI

-125 ILIGFTG
+125 ILIGFSG
-132 VLSSFG
+132 VLSNFG
-138 VGLGA
+138 APLGA
-143 FLGALVASIFV
+143 FLGALMASIFV
-154 YFLAKI
+154 YFLARI

-176 GSICFSLTSLIIFL
+176 SSICSSLTSLIIFL

-216 VLPIMVS
+216 VLPIAISV
-223 IIPLIYFFTQY
+223 IPLIYFFTQY
-234 RNLNLIVLGD
+234 RNLNLMVLGD
-244 ETSITLGLNVEKH
+244 ETSITLGLNIEKH
-257 RKIYMILSSLVTG
+257 RKIYMILSSLITG

-295 TDHKVL
+295 TDHKTL
-301 LPFSALL
+301 LPFSALV

-323 VSNMELPIGIITS
+323 ITNMELPIGIITS

-344 WLMIKGNGEKEQG
+344 WLMVKGTGEKE
-357 L
+357 

>member
-1 MQLFKL
+1 MFNLSWRKD
-7 NGRMNKKV
+7 KKV
-15 IIAILLVVLFILSI
+15 FIAVLLILLFISSI

-41 PYDVYRVFLYKVLG
+41 PYDVYRVFLYKVFG
-55 IKIGNLGELL
+55 IKIGNLDEIL

-70 DIIWEV
+70 DIIWGV
-76 RMPRVLLGAFTGMSL
+76 RMPRVLLGAFAGMAL

-125 ILIGFTG
+125 ILIGFSG
-132 VLSSFG
+132 ILSSFG
-138 VGLGA
+138 APLGA
-143 FLGALVASIFV
+143 FLGALMASIFV

-176 GSICFSLTSLIIFL
+176 SSICSSLTSLIIFL

-216 VLPIMVS
+216 VLPILISV
-223 IIPLIYFFTQY
+223 IPLIYFFTQY
-234 RNLNLIVLGD
+234 RNLNLMVLGD
-244 ETSITLGLNVEKH
+244 ETSITLGLNIEKH
-257 RKIYMILSSLVTG
+257 RKIYMILSSLITG

-295 TDHKVL
+295 TDHKTL
-301 LPFSALL
+301 LPFSALV

-323 VSNMELPIGIITS
+323 ITNMELPIGIITS

-344 WLMIKGNGEKEQG
+344 WLMVKGTREKE
-357 L
+357 

>member
-1 MQLFKL
+1 LFNLSWRKD
-7 NGRMNKKV
+7 KKV
-15 IIAILLVVLFILSI
+15 FIAVLLILLFISSI

-41 PYDVYRVFLYKVLG
+41 PYDVYRVFLYKVFG
-55 IKIGNLGELL
+55 IKIGNLDEIL
-65 NSTVF
+65 NSTLF
-70 DIIWEV
+70 DIIWGV
-76 RMPRVLLGAFTGMSL
+76 RMPRVLLGAFAGMAL
-91 AVVGVIMQATI
+91 AMVGVIMQATI

-125 ILIGFTG
+125 ILIGFSG

-138 VGLGA
+138 APLGA
-143 FLGALVASIFV
+143 FLGALIASIFV

-176 GSICFSLTSLIIFL
+176 SSICSSLTSLIIFL

-216 VLPIMVS
+216 VLPIAISV
-223 IIPLIYFFTQY
+223 IPLIYFFTQY
-234 RNLNLIVLGD
+234 RNLNLMVLGD
-244 ETSITLGLNVEKH
+244 ETSITLGLNIEKH
-257 RKIYMILSSLVTG
+257 RKIYMILSSLITG

-295 TDHKVL
+295 TDHKTL
-301 LPFSALL
+301 LPFSALV

-323 VSNMELPIGIITS
+323 ITNMELPIGIITS

-344 WLMIKGNGEKEQG
+344 WLMVKGTREKE
-357 L
+357 

>member
-1 MQLFKL
+1 MFKL
-7 NGRMNKKV
+7 SWRKDKKV
-15 IIAILLVVLFILSI
+15 FIAVLLILLFISSI

-41 PYDVYRVFLYKVLG
+41 PYDVYRVFLYKVFG
-55 IKIGNLGELL
+55 IKIGNLDEIL
-65 NSTVF
+65 NSTLF
-70 DIIWEV
+70 DIIWGV
-76 RMPRVLLGAFTGMSL
+76 RMPRVLLGAFAGMAL
-91 AVVGVIMQATI
+91 AMVGVIMQATI

-125 ILIGFTG
+125 ILIGFSG

-138 VGLGA
+138 APLGA
-143 FLGALVASIFV
+143 FLGALMASIFV
-154 YFLAKI
+154 YFLARI

-176 GSICFSLTSLIIFL
+176 SSICSSLTSLIIFL

-216 VLPIMVS
+216 VLPIAISV
-223 IIPLIYFFTQY
+223 IPLIYFFTQY
-234 RNLNLIVLGD
+234 RNLNLMVLGD
-244 ETSITLGLNVEKH
+244 ETSITLGLNIEKH
-257 RKIYMILSSLVTG
+257 RKIYMILSSLITG

-295 TDHKVL
+295 TDHKTL
-301 LPFSALL
+301 LPFSALV

-323 VSNMELPIGIITS
+323 ITNMELPIGIITS

-344 WLMIKGNGEKEQG
+344 WLMVKGTGEKE
-357 L
+357 

>member
-1 MQLFKL
+1 MFNLSWRKEE
-7 NGRMNKKV
+7 KV
-15 IIAILLVVLFILSI
+15 FIAVLLILLFISSI

-41 PYDVYRVFLYKVLG
+41 PYDVYRVFLYKVFG
-55 IKIGNLGELL
+55 IKIGNLDEIL
-65 NSTVF
+65 NSTLF
-70 DIIWEV
+70 DIIWGV
-76 RMPRVLLGAFTGMSL
+76 RMPRVLLGAFAGMAL
-91 AVVGVIMQATI
+91 AMVGVIMQATI

-125 ILIGFTG
+125 ILIGFSG

-138 VGLGA
+138 APLGA
-143 FLGALVASIFV
+143 FLGALMASIFV
-154 YFLAKI
+154 YFLARI

-176 GSICFSLTSLIIFL
+176 SSICSSLTSLIIFL

-204 MGSLAGAEWSNI
+204 MGSLAGAQWSNI
-216 VLPIMVS
+216 VLPIAISV
-223 IIPLIYFFTQY
+223 IPLIYFFTQY
-234 RNLNLIVLGD
+234 RNLNLMVLGD
-244 ETSITLGLNVEKH
+244 ETSITLGLNIEKH
-257 RKIYMILSSLVTG
+257 RKIYMILSSLITG

-295 TDHKVL
+295 TDHKTL
-301 LPFSALL
+301 LPFSALV

-323 VSNMELPIGIITS
+323 ITNMELPIGIITS

-344 WLMIKGNGEKEQG
+344 WLMVKGTGEKE
-357 L
+357 